1 MCVCVCVCV
10 CVCGWVWLCIIAV
23 LNVVVSNFA
32 IILLRK
38 KELVVYIN
46 CIFTVVWLLFL
57 TVQVGVWSV
66 IAAFPC

>member
-1 MCVCVCVCV
+1 M
-10 CVCGWVWLCIIAV
+10 GGWLCIIAV
-23 LNVVVSNFA
+23 LNVVVSSFA

-57 TVQVGVWSV
+57 AVRVGVWSV